1 MIHYVFKVD
10 ALLFSHVKYF
20 VDHLGLF
27 LVDAKIKIAKPKH
40 AVKVVGAVGGQQ
52 LLFGQQLVGQLYI
65 IYCRFVVVYSGFDVA
80 FASFFFSNRLINSK
94 FKLNQFRQ
102 YSPAKC
108 EQIKHISVPNN
119 WNVISTDAFVAIGVL
134 IGPALRFI
142 CSNSA
147 TKSNQTY
154 SL

>member
-65 IYCRFVVVYSGFDVA
+65 IYCRFVVVL
-80 FASFFFSNRLINSK
+80 ASTLPSPAFFF
-94 FKLNQFRQ
+94 Q
-102 YSPAKC
+102 
-108 EQIKHISVPNN
+108 
-119 WNVISTDAFVAIGVL
+119 TD
-134 IGPALRFI
+134 
-142 CSNSA
+142 
-147 TKSNQTY
+147 
-154 SL
+154 